1 MDIPEHTEEPSSVA
15 TNDSSSTLEQLD
27 QSSSDLNEES
37 GEKQP
42 SPQSLKTDAR
52 AIVRRT
58 CLPSPVVGD
67 QGSLFAVLKKNIGK
81 VSASSLPLSCACS
94 FLRRIYQPS
103 PSLLLSMSP
112 SHYSRQQLKRWNTLT
127 FSMKSPAPQIRLSSS
142 PS

>member
-81 VSASSLPLSCACS
+81 VSASSLPCL
-94 FLRRIYQPS
+94 
-103 PSLLLSMSP
+103 
-112 SHYSRQQLKRWNTLT
+112 
-127 FSMKSPAPQIRLSSS
+127 APVHFYEGFINHRPPCYLQ
-142 PS
+142 